1 MSMNQELKEI
11 FRRYHKRTNTNA
23 NLKSAAVLI
32 PLFYKEGH
40 IHILFTQRS
49 EQVIHHKGQN
59 CFPGGSYQSG
69 DTTLLQ
75 TALRETEEEIGLIA
89 KDVGVLG
96 ELDDISTITSRYVI
110 SPFVAHIPYPYPF
123 KPNHN
128 EIKQIFS
135 IPLSE
140 LTNEIYFQQSY
151 SDSDKQYPISYFYR
165 YKEHIIWGVTA
176 KILNQLIDLCKL
188 RSGASG

>member
-1 MSMNQELKEI
+1 MKHNLKKL
-11 FRRYHKRTNTNA
+11 FDHYHKRTITHTN
-23 NLKSAAVLI
+23 LTPAAVLI
-32 PLFYKEGH
+32 PLFYKENH
-40 IHILFTQRS
+40 IHVLLTQRS
-49 EQVIHHKGQN
+49 EQVIHHKGQI

-89 KDVGVLG
+89 KDVEVLG
-96 ELDDISTITSRYVI
+96 ELDDNSTTTSRFII
-110 SPFVAHIPYPYPF
+110 SPFVALIPYPYVF

-128 EIKQIFS
+128 EIKQIIS

-140 LTNEIYFQQSY
+140 LTSELYFQPSSVDSGKQHPVSY
-151 SDSDKQYPISYFYR
+151 NYH

-176 KILNQLIDLCKL
+176 RILNQLIELLELKN
-188 RSGASG
+188 GAPG

>member
-1 MSMNQELKEI
+1 MNQEFKEI
-11 FRRYHKRTNTNA
+11 FRRYHKRTNTDA
-23 NLKSAAVLI
+23 NLNLAAVLI

-49 EQVIHHKGQN
+49 EQVIHHKGQI
-59 CFPGGSYQSG
+59 CFPGGSYQSS
-69 DTTLLQ
+69 DATLLQ

-89 KDVGVLG
+89 KDVEILG
-96 ELDDISTITSRYVI
+96 ELDDSSTITSRYVI
-110 SPFVAHIPYPYPF
+110 SPFVALIPYPYTF

-140 LTNEIYFQQSY
+140 LTNEIHFQQSY
-151 SDSDKQYPISYFYR
+151 PDSDNQCPISYFYH

-176 KILNQLIDLCKL
+176 RILNQLIELLEL
-188 RSGASG
+188 RSGATG

>member
-1 MSMNQELKEI
+1 MKQ
-11 FRRYHKRTNTNA
+11 
-23 NLKSAAVLI
+23 NLKKIFGHYPKRKNTDASLTPSAVLI

-40 IHILFTQRS
+40 IHILLTQRS
-49 EQVIHHKGQN
+49 EQVIHHKGQI

-69 DTTLLQ
+69 DATLLQ

-89 KDVGVLG
+89 KDVEVLG

-110 SPFVAHIPYPYPF
+110 SPFVALIPYPYPF

-140 LTNEIYFQQSY
+140 LTNEIHFQQSY
-151 SDSDKQYPISYFYR
+151 PDSDKQCPISYYYHYR
-165 YKEHIIWGVTA
+165 EHIIWGVTA
-176 KILNQLIDLCKL
+176 RILNQLIELLEL
-188 RSGASG
+188 RSGAPG

>member
-1 MSMNQELKEI
+1 M
-11 FRRYHKRTNTNA
+11 
-23 NLKSAAVLI
+23 NLKPAAVLI
-32 PLFYKEGH
+32 PLFYKEDY
-40 IHILFTQRS
+40 IHVLLTQRS
-49 EQVIHHKGQN
+49 EQVIHHKGQI

-89 KDVGVLG
+89 KDVEVLG
-96 ELDDISTITSRYVI
+96 ELDDNSTTTSRFII
-110 SPFVAHIPYPYPF
+110 SPFVALIPYPYVF

-128 EIKQIFS
+128 EIKQIIS

-140 LTNEIYFQQSY
+140 LTSELHFQPSSVDSGKQHPVSY
-151 SDSDKQYPISYFYR
+151 NYH

-176 KILNQLIDLCKL
+176 RILNQLIELLEL
-188 RSGASG
+188 RNGAPG

>member
-1 MSMNQELKEI
+1 MKQ
-11 FRRYHKRTNTNA
+11 
-23 NLKSAAVLI
+23 NLKKIFDPYKKRPNTDVNLKPSAVLI
-32 PLFYKEGH
+32 PLFYKEDY
-40 IHILFTQRS
+40 IHVLLTQRS
-49 EQVIHHKGQN
+49 EKVIHHKGQI

-89 KDVGVLG
+89 RDVEILG
-96 ELDDISTITSRYVI
+96 ELDDSSTITSRYVI
-110 SPFVAHIPYPYPF
+110 SPFVALIPYPYVF

-128 EIKQIFS
+128 EIKQIIS

-140 LTNEIYFQQSY
+140 LTNELHIHPS
-151 SDSDKQYPISYFYR
+151 SADSDEQCPVSYNYH

-176 KILNQLIDLCKL
+176 RILNQLIELL
-188 RSGASG
+188 EPRN

>member
-1 MSMNQELKEI
+1 M
-11 FRRYHKRTNTNA
+11 
-23 NLKSAAVLI
+23 NLKPAAVLI
-32 PLFYKEGH
+32 PLFYKEDY
-40 IHILFTQRS
+40 IHVLLTQRS
-49 EQVIHHKGQN
+49 EQVIHHKGQI

-89 KDVGVLG
+89 KDVEVLG
-96 ELDDISTITSRYVI
+96 ELDDNSTTTSRFII
-110 SPFVAHIPYPYPF
+110 SPFVALIPYPYVF

-128 EIKQIFS
+128 EIKQIIS

-140 LTNEIYFQQSY
+140 LTSELHFQQS
-151 SDSDKQYPISYFYR
+151 SVDSGKQHPVSYNYH

-176 KILNQLIDLCKL
+176 RILNQLIELLEL
-188 RSGASG
+188 RNGAPG

>member
-1 MSMNQELKEI
+1 MNQELKEI
-11 FRRYHKRTNTNA
+11 FRCYHKRTTTNT

-49 EQVIHHKGQN
+49 EQVIHHKGQI
-59 CFPGGSYQSG
+59 CFPGGRYQSS
-69 DTTLLQ
+69 DVTLLQ
-75 TALRETEEEIGLIA
+75 TALRETEEEIGLTA
-89 KDVGVLG
+89 KDVEVLG
-96 ELDDISTITSRYVI
+96 ELDDSSTITSRYII
-110 SPFVAHIPYPYPF
+110 SPFVALIPYPYSF

-135 IPLSE
+135 IPISE
-140 LTNEIYFQQSY
+140 LTNEIHIQQLY
-151 SDSDKQYPISYFYR
+151 PNSDKQCPFSYYYH

-176 KILNQLIDLCKL
+176 RILNQLIELL
-188 RSGASG
+188 ELSSGAHC